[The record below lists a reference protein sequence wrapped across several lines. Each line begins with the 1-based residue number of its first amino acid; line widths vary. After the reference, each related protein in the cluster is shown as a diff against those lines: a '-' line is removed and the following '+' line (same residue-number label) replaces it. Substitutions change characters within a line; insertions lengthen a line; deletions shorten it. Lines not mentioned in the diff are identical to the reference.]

1 MMKMFKHAGIA
12 VLGLSA
18 ALLSG
23 SALAVP
29 TTLAG
34 TNVSFTFDSALL
46 GLYGTPIVAGDSL
59 VFTPTGF
66 SAISNNGAGFV
77 MTNATLNVAITAN
90 AGYQF
95 STINLT
101 ERGDYFLLG
110 SDAYVGVSGQIR
122 VFDQD
127 DPINNEVTG
136 SIIPTAPFNVV
147 STPPIVTTNW
157 TANASATIPGSGWGG
172 SDGIVDGINL
182 TIENLLYAST
192 TLPGSAAFIEKK
204 FAATTI
210 IISAVPEADTY
221 AMMLAGLGLIGF
233 MARRRATRMSA

>member
-1 MMKMFKHAGIA
+1 MNMFKNVGVA

-29 TTLAG
+29 TTLVG

-46 GLYGTPIVAGDSL
+46 GLYGTPIVSGDSL
-59 VFTPTGF
+59 VFTPTAF
-66 SAISNNGAGFV
+66 SAASSNGAGFV

-90 AGYQF
+90 AGYEF

-101 ERGDYFLLG
+101 ERGDYYLIG
-110 SDAYVGVSGQIR
+110 SDAQVAVGGQIR

-127 DPINNEVTG
+127 DPIHNEVTG
-136 SIIPTAPFNVV
+136 SIVATAPFNVFTTF
-147 STPPIVTTNW
+147 STFSSTNW
-157 TANASATIPGSGWGG
+157 TANASASVPASGWGG
-172 SDGIVDGINL
+172 DDGIVDGINL
-182 TIENLLYAST
+182 TIENLLIAST
-192 TLPGSAAFIEKK
+192 SAAGSAAFIEKK
-204 FAATTI
+204 FAGTTI

-221 AMMLAGLGLIGF
+221 AMLLAGLGLVGF
-233 MARRRATRMSA
+233 MARRRAARMPA

>member
-1 MMKMFKHAGIA
+1 MTSFKHAGIV

-23 SALAVP
+23 SALAVT

-46 GLYGTPIVAGDSL
+46 GLYGTPTVSGDSL
-59 VFTPTGF
+59 VFTPTSF
-66 SAISNNGAGFV
+66 SAQSSNGQGFV
-77 MTNATLNVAITAN
+77 MTNATLNIAITAN

-101 ERGDYFLLG
+101 ERGDYFRIG
-110 SDAYVGVSGQIR
+110 DDAQVAVGGQIR

-136 SIIPTAPFNVV
+136 SIVATAPF
-147 STPPIVTTNW
+147 SATTSFANFSASNW
-157 TANASATIPGSGWGG
+157 TANASATVPGSGWGG
-172 SDGIVDGINL
+172 DDGIVSGINL
-182 TIENLLYAST
+182 TLENLLIARTSET
-192 TLPGSAAFIEKK
+192 SSVAFIEKK
-204 FAATTI
+204 FAGTTI

-221 AMMLAGLGLIGF
+221 AMLLAGLGLVGF
-233 MARRRATRMSA
+233 MARRRAALA